1 MLAKE
6 LESQGIPTAY
16 ITTLNSVAEAVGA
29 NRIVKGKAIPNV
41 TGDPSLTP
49 GKEREFRK
57 ALVLKALEALET
69 EVDSPTTFSN

>member
-6 LESQGIPTAY
+6 LESQGIPTAF

-57 ALVLKALEALET
+57 ALVLKALESLET